1 MPIRLDKDTL
11 IPAGFF
17 AAALLG
23 VGSGALYIGI
33 VISPLL
39 KLNPTQIEV
48 RLATIEIDVKYLRNI
63 VERREQHRV
72 GLVFPHEPITD
83 KPANSDAGQENSD
96 QKDVLRHYPPPVRIL
111 EPLRID
117 QWGMR

>member
-17 AAALLG
+17 TAALIG
-23 VGSGALYIGI
+23 VGSGALYIGV

-63 VERREQHRV
+63 VERREQRKI
-72 GLVFPHEPITD
+72 GLVFPHEEVAD
-83 KPANSDAGQENSD
+83 KTATPKPERENSD

-111 EPLRID
+111 EP
-117 QWGMR
+117 